1 MKKLDL
7 LFENLKFVLLLI
19 MIVAVSTSF
28 FGCKDDD
35 DVNPLVLSSI
45 TADDIALDGATA
57 ANDVP
62 VDANIVIAFDRN
74 VNTAGNVVLSHDDGP
89 VDADVSVVGNTI
101 LVEPVESLD
110 PGTTYTLLVQNVVAQ
125 DGGVYPGIEITF
137 TTYGKAFV
145 TPPKN
150 DNMMAYWMFD
160 GNTDDRLGNHTTA
173 DEVAITYTT
182 DRAGFENSA
191 VLFNGNSSIIEID
204 NGADLL
210 TQDWTLSFWMRLD
223 TVNHL
228 NADGNKANH
237 FVMGVG
243 AFHGFQVEVG
253 GDGGFIKKATRYS
266 TTAGTS
272 IPNDFFIN
280 ADGQSADQGGWEG
293 IEYERDLTPLGGLS
307 AVFPQQWAHVI
318 FTYNSQ
324 NNTRTLY
331 INGDRIQTDN
341 FNNVTALANINGM
354 TFDLAGTAETIGDK
368 LAFGFAFDRSTTLW
382 QNEPWGSYNSPTS
395 NHFKGALDD
404 VRFFNTFYTDDDAQ
418 NLHNAE
424 RVN

>member
-7 LFENLKFVLLLI
+7 VMKNLKVMLLLI
-19 MIVAVSTSF
+19 MMVAVSTTF
-28 FGCKDDD
+28 FSCKDDD
-35 DVNPLVLSSI
+35 DVNPLVLTGI
-45 TADDIALDGATA
+45 TAQDIALDEVTA
-57 ANDVP
+57 ATEVP

-74 VNTAGNVVLSHDDGP
+74 VNNAGNITLSNGAGDVEID
-89 VDADVSVVGNTI
+89 VDVVGNTVVVQP
-101 LVEPVESLD
+101 LESLD
-110 PGTTYTLLVQNVVAQ
+110 PGTTYTLSVQNVVAQ
-125 DGGVYPGIEITF
+125 DGGTYSGIQISF
-137 TTYGKAFV
+137 TTYGKGFV
-145 TPPKN
+145 TPPK
-150 DNMMAYWMFD
+150 DDSMMAYWMFD
-160 GNTDDRLGNHTTA
+160 GNTDDRLGNYTTS

-191 VLFNGNSSIIEID
+191 VLFNGNTSIIEIE

-228 NADGNKANH
+228 TADGFRAGH

-243 AFHGFQVEVG
+243 AFHGFWIEVG
-253 GDGGFIKKATRYS
+253 GDGNSIKKATRYS
-266 TTAGTS
+266 TTDGTS

-307 AVFPQQWAHVI
+307 AIFPQQWAHVI
-318 FTYNSQ
+318 FTYNSAA
-324 NNTRTLY
+324 NTRTLY
-331 INGDRIQTDN
+331 VNGDRIQTDN
-341 FNNVTALANINGM
+341 FGNVASLANINGM

-404 VRFFNTFYTDDDAQ
+404 VRFFNTFYTDSDAQ
-418 NLHNAE
+418 TLFDAE
-424 RVN
+424 NVN